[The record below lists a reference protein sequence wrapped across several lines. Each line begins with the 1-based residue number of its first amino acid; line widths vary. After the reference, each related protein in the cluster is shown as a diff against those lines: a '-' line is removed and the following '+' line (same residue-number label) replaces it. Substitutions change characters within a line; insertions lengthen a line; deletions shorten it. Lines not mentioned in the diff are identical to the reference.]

1 MKIAELFR
9 RDIHRT
15 IEEVVKVD
23 LADEAVIATEL
34 DEYIATAHIL
44 DEFEKVLDAY
54 QESINAPNES
64 CTVWVSGFFGSG
76 KSSWAKALGYLL
88 WNPIV
93 DGRPAVDRFF
103 ERTDAPKLRALL
115 TSIHAQAPTLTVFLN
130 LATGSNVV
138 AREGES
144 VVLPV
149 YRALLERLGYSRN
162 FLLAELE
169 FVLEGDGRLEAFERC
184 FVEAT
189 GKEWTERRF
198 TSLAKNEASRA
209 LHLLDPDTFPQP
221 DSWAKTATEPEID
234 ADWFVARALELL
246 GRRGG
251 GATRLLFIV
260 DEAGQYVARSV
271 QRMLDL
277 QGLAEAC
284 QKKMGRI
291 WLAVTSQERLNDV
304 VDSLES
310 KQVELARAQ
319 ARFPHRVDLLPS
331 DIDEVTGKRVLDK
344 TDAGQQAVR
353 ELVTRHRNKLAASTR
368 LASPTRGGD
377 PGEDEIVR
385 LYPLV
390 PYQIQLLIDAV
401 SARRTQG
408 GASPTVG
415 GSNRTLIKHAQQLI
429 THPQHGLGSAEVGA
443 LVTLDRSYDLLEE
456 LIPTSWRAEV
466 EQVAD
471 QYGLD
476 SLEAKVMKVVA
487 LCVEIPALPLTPSNI
502 AVLLHPAIDAESLR
516 DEVTTV
522 LDRLVGDDRLRE
534 SEDGY
539 KLQSPEQK
547 DWDQARRAID
557 LTQGPSMRLRRQLFK
572 QALTGLS
579 VARGR
584 TFKVEVTVD
593 GETIVPG
600 DLPLHI
606 EEADPVRRD
615 DLRSASRE
623 TANENRIFWT
633 YEVSPDTWD
642 ALVELHR
649 SRTMIERRDTPNK
662 TPAEV
667 ELLGEERE
675 RESRFERIALQRLAG
690 DLAVGQVIFRGGVDD
705 VEGSEL
711 RHTAQ
716 TLAADRVEE
725 IYPQLDQFTANL
737 RRDDVLRVLR
747 TTDLGT
753 VHESLREEGINL
765 VRATPHGYE
774 IITDA
779 GPLAA
784 LVTQIRSRASYGQE
798 PTGDYLERH
807 FAAPPYGASVEVVQ
821 ALCAAA
827 LRAGLIEVIHQGQ
840 VLRNPADARLDQVFS
855 ALPRFR
861 SAGFRPPADSD
872 VSLEKRVELAE
883 KLEELGQRLPGYSTD
898 ALARAV
904 RAAFLPSREA
914 AIRVSSAL
922 TGLGITAPET
932 VTRTVAILERLTS
945 DDDVDVVTTAHDTW
959 ADLITGRAAVDRLDQ
974 VVAKNLDDLRVAQR
988 EARRSGDDLPGDL
1001 AEEHAELRDLL
1012 AAGDLADHVAR
1023 IVAIGQRIA
1032 EARRSAVQQAA
1043 ERLNATLEK
1052 LRARLRAQFSDEDDA
1067 AIAEALRPLDALAA
1081 PDDLSDLDAAALES
1095 RIDSAHARA
1104 RHVEEQLEELRA
1116 RGQLAWVRVS
1126 DLVAEVITDESEI
1139 DPVLDRIREAIAAE
1153 LAQGKHVRIQ

>member
-23 LADEAVIATEL
+23 LADEAVIADEL
-34 DEYIATAHIL
+34 DEYVATDHIL

-54 QESINAPNES
+54 QETINAPNQS
-64 CTVWVSGFFGSG
+64 CNIWVSGFFGSG
-76 KSSWAKALGYLL
+76 KSSWAKVLGYLL
-88 WNPIV
+88 WNPII
-93 DGRPAVDRFF
+93 DGRPAIDRFF
-103 ERTDAPKLRALL
+103 ERTDAPRLRALL
-115 TSIHAQAPTLTVFLN
+115 TTIHTQAPTLTVLLN

-149 YRALLERLGYSRN
+149 YRALLDRLGYSRN

-169 FVLEGDGRLEAFERC
+169 YVLEGDGRLQAFEDR
-184 FVEAT
+184 FAEAT
-189 GKEWTERRF
+189 GKQWNDRRF

-234 ADWFVARALELL
+234 ADWFVTRALDLL
-246 GRRGG
+246 DRRGG
-251 GATRLLFIV
+251 GAARLSFVV

-353 ELVTRHRNKLAASTR
+353 ELVAGHRNKLAANTR
-368 LASPTRGGD
+368 LASPTRASD

-429 THPQHGLGSAEVGA
+429 AHPQHGLGGAPVGA

-466 EQVAD
+466 DQVAD
-471 QYGLD
+471 HYG
-476 SLEAKVMKVVA
+476 SGSIEAKVMKVVA
-487 LCVEIPALPLTPSNI
+487 LCVEVPALPLTAGNI
-502 AVLLHPAIDAESLR
+502 AVLLHPDVEAESIR
-516 DEVTTV
+516 DDVTAALV
-522 LDRLVGDDRLRE
+522 RLVADDRLRE
-534 SEDGY
+534 SDDGF

-547 DWDQARRAID
+547 DWEQARRAID
-557 LTQGPSMRLRRQLFK
+557 LTQGPSMRLRRLLLK

-593 GETIVPG
+593 GETIVAG

-606 EEADPVRRD
+606 DEADTARRD
-615 DLRSASRE
+615 DLRAASRE
-623 TANENRIFWT
+623 TANENRITWA
-633 YEVSPDTWD
+633 YELSPDAWD
-642 ALVELHR
+642 ALVELNR

-675 RESRFERIALQRLAG
+675 REARHERTALQRLG
-690 DLAVGQVIFRGGVDD
+690 RDLAAGQAIFRGRLDD
-705 VEGSEL
+705 VDGGDL
-711 RHTAQ
+711 RSTAQ
-716 TLAADRVEE
+716 ALVADRVEE

-737 RRDDVLRVLR
+737 RRDDVLHVLR

-753 VHESLREEGINL
+753 VHESLRDSGINL
-765 VRATPHGYE
+765 VRVSPTGYE
-774 IITDA
+774 MVTDA
-779 GPLAA
+779 DPLAA

-807 FAAPPYGASVEVVQ
+807 FADPPYGASVEVVQ

-827 LRAGLIEVIHQGQ
+827 LRAGLVEVIHQGQ
-840 VLRNPADARLDQVFS
+840 PIRNPADARLDQVFG

-861 SAGFRPPADSD
+861 AAGFRPPADTD
-872 VSLEKRVELAE
+872 VSLEKRVDLAE
-883 KLEELGQRLPGYSTD
+883 KLEHLGHQPPGHSTD
-898 ALARAV
+898 ALASTV
-904 RAAFLPSREA
+904 RDAFLSSREA
-914 AIRVSSAL
+914 TIRVTSAL
-922 TGLGITAPET
+922 TGLGIAAPDA
-932 VTRTVAILERLTS
+932 VTRTGDILDRLTS

-959 ADLITGRAAVDRLDQ
+959 VDLVPGRAAVDRLDQ
-974 VVAKNLDDLRVAQR
+974 LLTTNLDDLRDAQR
-988 EARRSGDDLPGDL
+988 EARRPGDDLSAEL

-1012 AAGDLADHVAR
+1012 AAGDLTDHAAR
-1023 IVAIGQRIA
+1023 IMAISGRIA
-1032 EARRSAVQQAA
+1032 QARREAVKVAA
-1043 ERLNATLEK
+1043 ERLNTTLEE
-1052 LRARLRAQFSDEDDA
+1052 LRARLRAEFSDDDEA
-1067 AIAEALRPLDALAA
+1067 ALAEALRPLEALVA
-1081 PDDLSDLDAAALES
+1081 PDDLSGIDASTLES

-1104 RHVEEQLEELRA
+1104 RHAEEQLAQLRA
-1116 RGQLAWVRVS
+1116 AGQLAWVRVS
-1126 DLVAEVITDESEI
+1126 DFVTEAITDETEI
-1139 DPVLDRIREAIAAE
+1139 EPVLERIREAIATE
-1153 LAQGKHVRIQ
+1153 LAQDKHVRLQ